1 MFVYKMED
9 LLFFFVQ
16 ACKIMQ
22 HIPDFVAFRKFAPA
36 NIQLPNNE
44 DATICRDT
52 VLGVPAN
59 LDTFVSCMYLHKT
72 QQEAVREISV
82 EHTRKI
88 LGGNTG
94 LVFYDVTRLYFE
106 SDYSR

>member
-1 MFVYKMED
+1 MLNGTEIILERVFCLTGFDKIKDEVLRYPVIARLSQPMSKPATVDYLKSYDDED
-9 LLFFFVQ
+9 VNLS
-16 ACKIMQ
+16 KIYRYM
-22 HIPDFVAFRKFAPA
+22 DK
-36 NIQLPNNE
+36 
-44 DATICRDT
+44 
-52 VLGVPAN
+52 
-59 LDTFVSCMYLHKT
+59 LHKT